1 MFKKAVEAKSHQR
14 LSGADRKKLR
24 RAVQNKF
31 NLLSDELL
39 DAILPPKVEITV
51 SKFQNRVLVYSIEGG
66 CPMFFDIDGRG
77 NEILP
82 TVFALWEAP
91 EMLPSF
97 MLKGGEVSRYVIGGA
112 DLMFPGILIP
122 AQGFP
127 SFSAGEIW
135 SVKVPGNLAPI
146 AVGFTTMS
154 STEALKAGLRGKAL
168 RIAHYYRDFL
178 WYTRCWQQFYFL
190 FYVEEISLLYAKC
203 VFHRESAE
211 GHYVPNAGFMEDVVM
226 EDPSYLASLSGEE
239 ISDASAG
246 PQTNT
251 GNEED
256 ESADVNN
263 TDAKSVTEEY
273 VVDSMNELNLADDV
287 SANES
292 TNDKQNTLYPE
303 EVDALLDQCLL
314 QALHTTLKEKDLPIP
329 GSTLWANHVLP
340 CRPSGLTL
348 DIKKSSHKKLSKW
361 LQSKATGG
369 MISVKEDKHKK
380 EIVLIAVNRKHPDYS
395 SFKPEKKK
403 AEISESSVDRS
414 TTQPQSEKMLEIIE
428 VYKPSIH
435 NNAIFT
441 SVGEDKGKLYTASEA
456 SDVVFRYIEKE
467 NLVKPTNKSMVVLDA
482 ILCDSLFKGA
492 IKKGSAYP
500 SEIHKKDVGSTFVG
514 RMQPNHVVMR
524 GGEHVIRK
532 GAVKPVQIMTE
543 RRQGNKKV
551 TKVSGMETFLI
562 EPDSFGS
569 ELQKKFACST
579 SVAELPGK
587 KGYEVM
593 IQGGVIEDVARYMVE
608 HYGVPKRFIEV
619 LDKTARK

>member
-24 RAVQNKF
+24 RTVQNKF
-31 NLLSDELL
+31 ILLTDDLL
-39 DAILPPKVEITV
+39 DTILPPKVEITV

-97 MLKGGEVSRYVIGGA
+97 MLKGGEVSRYVLGGA

-122 AQGFP
+122 AEGFP
-127 SFSAGEIW
+127 SFAAGEIW

-154 STEALKAGLRGKAL
+154 SADALKAGLRGKAL
-168 RIAHYYRDFL
+168 RITHYYRDYL
-178 WYTRCWQQFYFL
+178 W
-190 FYVEEISLLYAKC
+190 A
-203 VFHRESAE
+203 SAE

-226 EDPSYLASLSGEE
+226 EDPSYLAHLALGSGE
-239 ISDASAG
+239 DTLDPSAG
-246 PQTNT
+246 PQTSG

-256 ESADVNN
+256 ESALGTASTSA
-263 TDAKSVTEEY
+263 TDAKNNTEEHM
-273 VVDSMNELNLADDV
+273 VGSMDALNLADDV
-287 SANES
+287 SAS
-292 TNDKQNTLYPE
+292 DTNTDKQNTLSPE

-340 CRPSGLTL
+340 CRPSGLIL
-348 DIKKSSHKKLSKW
+348 DIKKSSHKKLAKW
-361 LQSKATGG
+361 LQTKASAG

-380 EIVLIAVNRKHPDYS
+380 EIVLIEVNRNHPDYK

-403 AEISESSVDRS
+403 AEIAESSTGRS
-414 TTQPQSEKMLEIIE
+414 TTQAQSDKMLEIIE

-435 NNAIFT
+435 NSAIFA
-441 SVGEDKGKLYTASEA
+441 SVGEDKGNLYTASEA

-467 NLVKPTNKSMVVLDA
+467 NLVKPTNRAMVVLDP
-482 ILCDSLFKGA
+482 ILCDALFKGA

-500 SEIHKKDVGSTFVG
+500 SEIHKKDVASTFIA
-514 RMQPNHVVMR
+514 RMQPNHVVIR
-524 GGEHVIRK
+524 GGEPVVRK

-562 EPDSFGS
+562 DPDSFGS
-569 ELQKKFACST
+569 ELQKKMACST

-587 KGYEVM
+587 KGYEIL
-593 IQGGVIEDVARYMVE
+593 IQGGVIDDVARYMVE
-608 HYGVPKRFIEV
+608 HYGVPKRYIEV
-619 LDKTARK
+619 LDKTSRK

>member
-24 RAVQNKF
+24 RTVQNRF
-31 NLLSDELL
+31 SLLTDELL
-39 DAILPPKVEITV
+39 DAILPPKVEVTV

-77 NEILP
+77 NEIFP

-97 MLKGGEVSRYVIGGA
+97 MLKGGEVSRYVLGGA

-122 AQGFP
+122 AEGFP

-135 SVKVPGNLAPI
+135 AVKVPGNMAPI

-154 STEALKAGLRGKAL
+154 SGEAIKAGLRGKAL
-168 RIAHYYRDFL
+168 RITHYYRDFL
-178 WYTRCWQQFYFL
+178 W
-190 FYVEEISLLYAKC
+190 
-203 VFHRESAE
+203 ESAE
-211 GHYVPNAGFMEDVVM
+211 GHYVPNAGFTEDVVM
-226 EDPSYLASLSGEE
+226 EDPSYLASGSGEE
-239 ISDASAG
+239 ISDASGG
-246 PQTNT
+246 PQAST

-256 ESADVNN
+256 ESADVSNLGPSTSV
-263 TDAKSVTEEY
+263 TDAKNGSEEHMAG
-273 VVDSMNELNLADDV
+273 SMNELNLADDV
-287 SANES
+287 SANEANN
-292 TNDKQNTLYPE
+292 TEKQNTLSPE

-340 CRPSGLTL
+340 CRPSGITL

-361 LQSKATGG
+361 LQSKASGG

-380 EIVLIAVNRKHPDYS
+380 EIVLISVNRRHPDYS

-403 AEISESSVDRS
+403 AEVSESRGDRP
-414 TTQPQSEKMLEIIE
+414 TTAQAQSEKVLEIME
-428 VYKPSIH
+428 VYKPSTH
-435 NNAIFT
+435 NSAIFA
-441 SVGEDKGKLYTASEA
+441 SVGEDKGRLYTASEA

-467 NLVKPTNKSMVVLDA
+467 NLVKPTNKSMVVLDP
-482 ILCDSLFKGA
+482 ILCDALFKGA

-500 SEIHKKDVGSTFVG
+500 SEIHKKDVAPTFIG
-514 RMQPNHVVMR
+514 RMQPNHLVMR
-524 GGEHVIRK
+524 GGEPVVRK
-532 GAVKPVQIMTE
+532 GAIKPVQIMTE

-551 TKVSGMETFLI
+551 TKVSGIETFLI
-562 EPDSFGS
+562 DPDSFGS

-579 SVAELPGK
+579 SVGELPGK
-587 KGYEVM
+587 KGSEVL
-593 IQGGVIEDVARYMVE
+593 IQGGVIDDVARYMVE
-608 HYGVPKRFIEV
+608 HYGVPKRYIEV
-619 LDKTARK
+619 LDKTRR

>member
-24 RAVQNKF
+24 RTVRNRLP
-31 NLLSDELL
+31 LLTDELL
-39 DAILPPKVEITV
+39 DTILPPKVEITL
-51 SKFQNRVLVYSIEGG
+51 SKFQNRVIVYSIEGG

-77 NEILP
+77 TEIFP

-97 MLKGGEVSRYVIGGA
+97 MLKGGEVSRYIIGGA

-122 AQGFP
+122 PQGYP

-135 SVKVPGNLAPI
+135 AVKVPGNLAPI
-146 AVGFTTMS
+146 AVGCTTMS
-154 STEALKAGLRGKAL
+154 SEEALKAGLRGKAL
-168 RIAHYYRDFL
+168 RITHYYRDFL
-178 WYTRCWQQFYFL
+178 W
-190 FYVEEISLLYAKC
+190 
-203 VFHRESAE
+203 ESAE
-211 GHYVPNAGFMEDVVM
+211 GHHVPNAGFMEDVVM
-226 EDPSYLASLSGEE
+226 EDPAYIAPGSGED
-239 ISDASAG
+239 ILDTSAS
-246 PQTNT
+246 T

-256 ESADVNN
+256 ESALETASTSVA
-263 TDAKSVTEEY
+263 DATNDAEEH
-273 VVDSMNELNLADDV
+273 VVGSMNELNLVDDV
-287 SANES
+287 CATE
-292 TNDKQNTLYPE
+292 TNTDKQITLSPE

-348 DIKKSSHKKLSKW
+348 DIKKSSLKKLSKW
-361 LQSKATGG
+361 LQSKASGG

-380 EIVLIAVNRKHPDYS
+380 EIVLISVNRSHPDYK

-403 AEISESSVDRS
+403 AEVSESPGERS
-414 TTQPQSEKMLEIIE
+414 TSQAQSEKGLEIIE

-435 NNAIFT
+435 NSAIFA
-441 SVGEDKGKLYTASEA
+441 SVGEDKGNLYTASEA
-456 SDVVFRYIEKE
+456 TDVVFKYIEKE
-467 NLVKPTNKSMVVLDA
+467 NLVKPTNKSMVVLDP
-482 ILCDSLFKGA
+482 ILCDALFKGA

-524 GGEHVIRK
+524 GGGEPVVRK

-551 TKVSGMETFLI
+551 TKVTGMETFLI
-562 EPDSFGS
+562 DPDSFGS

-579 SVAELPGK
+579 SVGELPGK
-587 KGYEVM
+587 KGYEVL
-593 IQGGVIEDVARYMVE
+593 IQGGVIDNLARYMVE
-608 HYGVPKRFIEV
+608 HYGVPKRYIEV
-619 LDKTARK
+619 LDKTRK

>member
-14 LSGADRKKLR
+14 LSGTDRKKLR
-24 RAVQNKF
+24 RTIRTRLP
-31 NLLSDELL
+31 LLTDELL
-39 DAILPPKVEITV
+39 DAILPPKVEITL
-51 SKFQNRVLVYSIEGG
+51 SKFQNRVHVYSIEGG

-77 NEILP
+77 TEIFP

-97 MLKGGEVSRYVIGGA
+97 ILKGGEVSRYVLGGA

-122 AQGFP
+122 PEGFP

-135 SVKVPGNLAPI
+135 AVKVPGNMAPI
-146 AVGFTTMS
+146 AVGCTTMS
-154 STEALKAGLRGKAL
+154 SADALNAGLRGKAL
-168 RIAHYYRDFL
+168 RIIHYYHDFL
-178 WYTRCWQQFYFL
+178 W
-190 FYVEEISLLYAKC
+190 
-203 VFHRESAE
+203 ESAE
-211 GHYVPNAGFMEDVVM
+211 GHYVPNAGFFEAVVM
-226 EDPSYLASLSGEE
+226 EDPSYLTPGSGED

-246 PQTNT
+246 VQTST

-256 ESADVNN
+256 DTALETASTSAMGAKN
-263 TDAKSVTEEY
+263 DAEEH
-273 VVDSMNELNLADDV
+273 VVGSMNELNLADDV
-287 SANES
+287 SVNEAS
-292 TNDKQNTLYPE
+292 TDKQNTLSPE

-361 LQSKATGG
+361 LQSKASTG

-380 EIVLIAVNRKHPDYS
+380 ETILVSVDRTHPVYT
-395 SFKPEKKK
+395 SFRPEKKK
-403 AEISESSVDRS
+403 AAEISESSGDRS
-414 TTQPQSEKMLEIIE
+414 TAQPQTEKMLEIIE

-435 NNAIFT
+435 NSPIFA

-467 NLVKPTNKSMVVLDA
+467 NLVKPTNKSMVVLDP

-524 GGEHVIRK
+524 GGEHVVRK
-532 GAVKPVQIMTE
+532 GAIKPVQIMTE

-562 EPDSFGS
+562 DPDSFGS

-579 SVAELPGK
+579 SVGELPGK
-587 KGYEVM
+587 KGYEVL
-593 IQGGVIEDVARYMVE
+593 IQGGVIDNLARYMVE
-608 HYGVPKRFIEV
+608 HYGVPKRYIEV
-619 LDKTARK
+619 LDKTTRK

>member
-24 RAVQNKF
+24 RTVQNRF
-31 NLLSDELL
+31 ILLTDDLL
-39 DAILPPKVEITV
+39 DSILPPKVEITV

-77 NEILP
+77 NEIFP

-112 DLMFPGILIP
+112 DLMFPGIWIP
-122 AQGFP
+122 AEGFP

-135 SVKVPGNLAPI
+135 AVKVPGNLAPI

-154 STEALKAGLRGKAL
+154 SAEALKAGLRGKAL
-168 RIAHYYRDFL
+168 RITHYYRDFL
-178 WYTRCWQQFYFL
+178 W
-190 FYVEEISLLYAKC
+190 
-203 VFHRESAE
+203 ESAE

-226 EDPSYLASLSGEE
+226 EDPSYLVE

-246 PQTNT
+246 PQTST

-256 ESADVNN
+256 ESADVNDTGPSTSH
-263 TDAKSVTEEY
+263 TDAKNDTEEH
-273 VVDSMNELNLADDV
+273 VVGSMNELNLGDDV
-287 SANES
+287 SANY
-292 TNDKQNTLYPE
+292 DKQNTLSPE

-340 CRPSGLTL
+340 CRPPGLTL

-361 LQSKATGG
+361 LQSKASTG
-369 MISVKEDKHKK
+369 MIAVKEDKHKK
-380 EIVLIAVNRKHPDYS
+380 EIVLISVNRKHPNYS

-403 AEISESSVDRS
+403 AEISESSGERS
-414 TTQPQSEKMLEIIE
+414 TAQAQSDKMLEIVE

-435 NNAIFT
+435 NSAIFA
-441 SVGEDKGKLYTASEA
+441 SVGEDKGRLYTASEA
-456 SDVVFRYIEKE
+456 SDVVFKYIEKE
-467 NLVKPTNKSMVVLDA
+467 NLVKPTNRSMVVLDPV
-482 ILCDSLFKGA
+482 LCDALFKGA

-524 GGEHVIRK
+524 GGGEPVVRK

-551 TKVSGMETFLI
+551 TKVSGIETFLI
-562 EPDSFGS
+562 DPDSFGS

-579 SVAELPGK
+579 SVGELPGK
-587 KGYEVM
+587 KGYEVL
-593 IQGGVIEDVARYMVE
+593 IQGGVIDDVARYMVE
-608 HYGVPKRFIEV
+608 HYGVPKRYIEV
-619 LDKTARK
+619 LDKTRK

>member
-24 RAVQNKF
+24 RTVLNRF
-31 NLLSDELL
+31 SLLTDELL

-77 NEILP
+77 NEIFP

-91 EMLPSF
+91 EMLPSY

-112 DLMFPGILIP
+112 DLMFPGIWIP
-122 AQGFP
+122 AEGFP

-135 SVKVPGNLAPI
+135 AVKVPGNLAPI

-154 STEALKAGLRGKAL
+154 SAEAIKAGLRGKAL
-168 RIAHYYRDFL
+168 RITHYYRDFL
-178 WYTRCWQQFYFL
+178 W
-190 FYVEEISLLYAKC
+190 
-203 VFHRESAE
+203 ESAE

-226 EDPSYLASLSGEE
+226 EDPSYLASGSGEE

-246 PQTNT
+246 PQTST

-256 ESADVNN
+256 ESGDVSDLGPSTSV
-263 TDAKSVTEEY
+263 TDAKNGSEEHM
-273 VVDSMNELNLADDV
+273 VGSMNELNLGDDV
-287 SANES
+287 SANEAN
-292 TNDKQNTLYPE
+292 TEKQNTLSPE

-361 LQSKATGG
+361 LQSKASGG

-380 EIVLIAVNRKHPDYS
+380 EIVLISVNRRHPEYS

-403 AEISESSVDRS
+403 AEISESSGDRS
-414 TTQPQSEKMLEIIE
+414 TAQAQSEKMLEIIE

-435 NNAIFT
+435 NSAVFA

-456 SDVVFRYIEKE
+456 SDVVFKYIEKE
-467 NLVKPTNKSMVVLDA
+467 NLVKPTNKSMVVLDP
-482 ILCDSLFKGA
+482 ILCDALFKGA

-500 SEIHKKDVGSTFVG
+500 SEVHKKDVGSTFIG

-524 GGEHVIRK
+524 GGEPVVRK
-532 GAVKPVQIMTE
+532 GAIKPVQIMTE

-551 TKVSGMETFLI
+551 TKVSGIETFLI
-562 EPDSFGS
+562 DPDAFGS

-579 SVAELPGK
+579 SVGELPGK
-587 KGYEVM
+587 KGHEVL
-593 IQGGVIEDVARYMVE
+593 IQGGVIDDVARYMVE

-619 LDKTARK
+619 LDKTRR